1 VAIAVVCAAFDAA
14 GDSDIAAVR
23 ALVRSMGGRAA
34 LTPAHRPHLTL
45 TAASVDDPGKVVR
58 IAALIAKRHRP
69 FRIRLDSVGAFG
81 RGDVV
86 WLGPRRSVGLSGL
99 QRDAY
104 SSLVEAGYP
113 PAFAGQSDPRG
124 WRPHCTIARR
134 LTPAVLGQLEERY
147 EPIDVLVTGVAVV
160 LVGGHGD
167 VGYTPMPVPKAA
179 RSRG

>member
-1 VAIAVVCAAFDAA
+1 MAIAVVCAAFDAA
-14 GDSDIAAVR
+14 GDSDVAAVR
-23 ALVRSMGGRAA
+23 AFVRSVGGRAA

-45 TAASVDDPGKVVR
+45 SAASVDDPSKIVR
-58 IAALIAKRHRP
+58 IAARIAKRHQP

-86 WLGPRRSVGLSGL
+86 WLGPRRSVRLSAL

-104 SSLVEAGYP
+104 SSLVAAGYP

-124 WRPHCTIARR
+124 WRPHCTVARR
-134 LTPAVLGQLEERY
+134 LTPELLHELEEHY

-160 LVGGHGD
+160 VVGGHGD
-167 VGYTPMPVPKAA
+167 VGYAPLPVPKVA
-179 RSRG
+179 RGKR